1 MLDCGGDTLMAIALP
16 RLHLL
21 NGNSVVVSAI
31 FHRSHPSSKCLN
43 NGTVFEIAHFIQTL
57 FGFVQWFLL
66 SS

>member
-1 MLDCGGDTLMAIALP
+1 MLDCGEDTLMAIALP

-21 NGNSVVVSAI
+21 NGNSMVVLAI
-31 FHRSHPSSKCLN
+31 FHRSHPSNKCLN
-43 NGTVFEIAHFIQTL
+43 NVAVFEIAHFVQTL